1 MNRIVITALIIGVI
15 AIAAI
20 GAGYAYAAYTANS
33 DNSTELN
40 YLIITPSDGED
51 PVYSGSFTKD
61 VELDTQTVLT
71 NKGALAEPRYV
82 QEVIYSLAD
91 GTYETIGGHEY
102 VSVGELY
109 LTVNE
114 TKSSDDYTLSVIIE
128 DGTGLNTDDFSYY
141 AMFRIGSGEDLED
154 SIDAAEAAA
163 GSMVQMVEDSGDF
176 IAESSEI
183 TNDEDNSYT
192 VAIVNIYVGMN
203 GGDSITRPLADLIDS
218 EVLDDVTFMFK
229 ASTE

>member
-1 MNRIVITALIIGVI
+1 MNRIAITALVIGVI

-20 GAGYAYAAYTANS
+20 GAGYAYAAYTTNN
-33 DNSTELN
+33 DNSIEPS
-40 YLIITPSDGED
+40 YLIISPSDGED

-71 NKGALAEPRYV
+71 DKGALAEPRYV

-91 GTYETIGGHEY
+91 GTYETITSHEY
-102 VSVGELY
+102 ISVGELY
-109 LTVNE
+109 LTVDE
-114 TKSSDDYTLSVIIE
+114 RKSSDDYTLSVIVE

-141 AMFRIGSGEDLED
+141 AMFKIGSGEDLED
-154 SIDAAEAAA
+154 AIDAAEAAE
-163 GSMVQMVEDSGDF
+163 GSMVQMIEDSGDF
-176 IAESSEI
+176 IAESSQI

-203 GGDSITRPLADLIDS
+203 GGDSITKPLADLIDS